1 MDVDELK
8 SRMEALDA
16 LHELESRLKKVREE
30 NERLKSQFTDC
41 LVALKSIAGN
51 SCCGDCQEAKRVAK
65 KALKIA
71 LEKGK

>member
-30 NERLKSQFTDC
+30 NERLKAGMREIYEVWAGSEGPTKEYTWGLINEMRD
-41 LVALKSIAGN
+41 IAG
-51 SCCGDCQEAKRVAK
+51 GF
-65 KALKIA
+65 LK
-71 LEKGK
+71 